1 MWIEFSELNIKLLI
15 LLIFPVFMQ
24 LQNLSKEAY
33 IDKNKDHQIFKAFRY
48 FCSYIFAGIFFIIFK
63 IRNKR
68 SSSKKAQSPND
79 EEKREYIIDE
89 ILKKDERKKTIIK
102 ILFMAL
108 LCGIGMF
115 CQFYMKLFE
124 NKKYRNAKQSV
135 EIIFYLICLSILS
148 YAILKQKLYKHHFV
162 CLGIIAVILI
172 ILFIIS
178 IPLLELI
185 FQSIIFYLGYSILF
199 SLYDILKKK
208 YINLFFFTPYFIMLI
223 IGLVNTTGIF
233 LYDLIAY
240 NTNPD
245 ISGVIIGL
253 KDNINSVGD
262 VFLFILDLILQCIWN
277 LGFWLTIYY
286 FSPYHTFISDFIS
299 EIFFYIK
306 NAIQKGDGIYS
317 TKYAP
322 MFSISYFIVLF
333 LILIYTEVIILNF
346 LGLDY
351 NTKKRIEQR
360 ERTDSDIMGMISL
373 RNLTKEE
380 EGEDD

>member
-1 MWIEFSELNIKLLI
+1 
-15 LLIFPVFMQ
+15 
-24 LQNLSKEAY
+24 
-33 IDKNKDHQIFKAFRY
+33 
-48 FCSYIFAGIFFIIFK
+48 
-63 IRNKR
+63 
-68 SSSKKAQSPND
+68 
-79 EEKREYIIDE
+79 
-89 ILKKDERKKTIIK
+89 
-102 ILFMAL
+102 
-108 LCGIGMF
+108 
-115 CQFYMKLFE
+115 
-124 NKKYRNAKQSV
+124 
-135 EIIFYLICLSILS
+135 
-148 YAILKQKLYKHHFV
+148 
-162 CLGIIAVILI
+162 
-172 ILFIIS
+172 
-178 IPLLELI
+178 
-185 FQSIIFYLGYSILF
+185 
-199 SLYDILKKK
+199 
-208 YINLFFFTPYFIMLI
+208 MLI

-322 MFSISYFIVLF
+322 KFSISYFIVLF
-333 LILIYTEVIILNF
+333 LIMIYSEVIILNF

>member
-68 SSSKKAQSPND
+68 SSSKKAQSQND

-124 NKKYRNAKQSV
+124 NKKYRNAKQSI

-208 YINLFFFTPYFIMLI
+208 YINLFFFTPYFMMLI
-223 IGLVNTTGIF
+223 IGLVNT
-233 LYDLIAY
+233 
-240 NTNPD
+240 
-245 ISGVIIGL
+245 
-253 KDNINSVGD
+253 KE
-262 VFLFILDLILQCIWN
+262 
-277 LGFWLTIYY
+277 Y
-286 FSPYHTFISDFIS
+286 FC
-299 EIFFYIK
+299 
-306 NAIQKGDGIYS
+306 
-317 TKYAP
+317 
-322 MFSISYFIVLF
+322 
-333 LILIYTEVIILNF
+333 
-346 LGLDY
+346 
-351 NTKKRIEQR
+351 
-360 ERTDSDIMGMISL
+360 MI
-373 RNLTKEE
+373 
-380 EGEDD
+380 